1 MNWAIKARL
10 GSPRLVQFSRDLRLA
25 RNFLALGV
33 SKRHSWA
40 LCYAT
45 KTLLSQSI
53 RLAELIMS
61 KNSKITVVDAE
72 SEKFPFVY
80 RSPLKFGG
88 RVVKDVTVFRTTI
101 AIEDKAKK
109 KLAFGMGEMTMGTA
123 WAWPS
128 KTLTP
133 EQVLRIV
140 IGLAEKIVQSATK
153 LDPAAHPIAL
163 AVQLKTIAKQH
174 ALELAEAMKLT
185 EPIPDLAVALAMSST
200 DIALHDA
207 FGRLH
212 NANSFD
218 LLTPEI
224 LGTDLSPWLGE
235 DFIGKHFTD
244 VVLPKPT
251 PTLNLYHL
259 VGSLDPLSADDLNR
273 KVGDG
278 LPETLEE
285 WISKQQL
292 SHLKVKITGQDLDA
306 DVGRVFEIDRIAMR
320 VAPTR
325 DWSYS
330 IDFNEACENEDYVID
345 FLERLDRLSKDSTMK
360 LHYIEQPMQRDLRAR
375 KEVTMHRVSRLK
387 PVVIDESLTDLDSL
401 KFAKQQGYSGIAIKA
416 CKGISDSLLFSAA
429 AKHYGM
435 KIYVQD
441 LTCVGSSFLTSASLA
456 SRISG
461 VTAVE
466 GNGRQYCPAGNKDWE
481 SLYRPMFHILGG
493 VVPTELLSGVGIGF
507 AWPRNMLSKKYASM
521 AS

>member
-1 MNWAIKARL
+1 
-10 GSPRLVQFSRDLRLA
+10 
-25 RNFLALGV
+25 
-33 SKRHSWA
+33 
-40 LCYAT
+40 
-45 KTLLSQSI
+45 
-53 RLAELIMS
+53 MS
-61 KNSKITVVDAE
+61 KHSKISVVEAE

-88 RVVKDVTVFRTTI
+88 RVVKDVTVFRTTL
-101 AIEDKAKK
+101 AIEDKTKK
-109 KLAFGMGEMTMGTA
+109 KIAYGMGEMTMGSA

-133 EQVLRIV
+133 EQVLRTV
-140 IGLAEKIVQSATK
+140 IGLAERIVQSVAK
-153 LDPAAHPIAL
+153 LDPAHHPIEL
-163 AVQLKTIAKQH
+163 GVQLKAMAKQH
-174 ALELAEAMKLT
+174 AIELAEAMKLQ
-185 EPIPDLAVALAMSST
+185 EPIPDLAIALAMSST
-200 DIALHDA
+200 DIAIHDA

-212 NANSFD
+212 GTNSFN
-218 LLTPEI
+218 LMTPEMV
-224 LGTDLSPWLGE
+224 GTDLSTWLGE
-235 DFIGKHFTD
+235 DFVGKHLTD
-244 VVLPKPT
+244 VVLPKPA

-259 VGSLDPLSADDLNR
+259 VGSLDPLSNDDLNR

-285 WISKQQL
+285 WIQKQQL

-325 DWSYS
+325 VWSYS

-345 FLERLDRLSKDSTMK
+345 FLERLDRLSKDSTSK
-360 LHYIEQPMQRDLRAR
+360 LHYIEQPMQRDLKAR

-387 PVVIDESLTDLDSL
+387 PVVIDESLTDLESL
-401 KFAKQQGYSGIAIKA
+401 MFAKQQGYSGVALKA
-416 CKGISDSLLFSAA
+416 CKGITDSVLYAAA

-441 LTCVGSSFLTSASLA
+441 LTCVGASFLTSASLA

-461 VTAVE
+461 ITAVE

-481 SLYRPMFHILGG
+481 SLYRPMFHVLGG
-493 VVPTELLSGVGIGF
+493 VVPTELLGGTGLGF
-507 AWPRNMLSKKYASM
+507 AWPRNMLSKKYAALS
-521 AS
+521 SS

>member
-1 MNWAIKARL
+1 
-10 GSPRLVQFSRDLRLA
+10 
-25 RNFLALGV
+25 
-33 SKRHSWA
+33 
-40 LCYAT
+40 
-45 KTLLSQSI
+45 
-53 RLAELIMS
+53 MS
-61 KNSKITVVDAE
+61 KNSKISVIEAE

-88 RVVKDVTVFRTTI
+88 RVVKDVTVFRTTL
-101 AIEDKAKK
+101 AIEDKVKK
-109 KLAFGMGEMTMGTA
+109 KTAFGMGEMTMGTA

-128 KTLTP
+128 KLLTP
-133 EQVLRIV
+133 EQVLRTV
-140 IGLAEKIVQSATK
+140 VGLAEKIVKSATT
-153 LDPAAHPIAL
+153 LDAAAHPIVL
-163 AVQLKTIAKQH
+163 ATQLKAIAKQH
-174 ALELAEAMKLT
+174 AIELAEAMKLQ
-185 EPIPDLAVALAMSST
+185 EPIPDLAIALAMSPT

-212 NANSFD
+212 NTNAFN
-218 LLTPEI
+218 LLTPEMI
-224 LGTDLSPWLGE
+224 GSDLSPWLGE
-235 DFIGKHFTD
+235 DFIGKHLVEF
-244 VVLPKPT
+244 VNPKPT

-259 VGSLDPLSADDLNR
+259 VGSLDPLSAADLNR
-273 KVGDG
+273 KIGDG

-285 WISKQQL
+285 WINKQQL

-306 DVGRVFEIDRIAMR
+306 DVGRVVEIDRIAMR

-325 DWSYS
+325 AWSYS

-345 FLERLDRLSKDSTMK
+345 FLERLDRLSKDSIHK
-360 LHYIEQPMQRDLRAR
+360 LHYIEQPMHRDLRAR

-387 PVVIDESLTDLDSL
+387 PVVIDESLTDLDSFM
-401 KFAKQQGYSGIAIKA
+401 FAKQQGYSGIAVKA

-429 AKHYGM
+429 AKHYGL
-435 KIYVQD
+435 KTYVQD
-441 LTCVGSSFLTSASLA
+441 LTCVGSSFLTSASMA

-493 VVPTELLSGVGIGF
+493 VVPTELLEGVGLGF
-507 AWPRNMLSKKYASM
+507 AWPRNMLSKKYASL